1 MMNPPMAED
10 IAVLEQYLTSQTP
23 QGRAAAKPYS
33 TISNA
38 PGNPIV
44 YLTIPRRREGLKS
57 AVDPGRVQREI
68 IEQIL
73 SPHTSEVRKLYRQS
87 RIFDI

>member
-23 QGRAAAKPYS
+23 KGRAAAKPYS

-44 YLTIPRRREGLKS
+44 YLAVPRRREGLKS

-73 SPHTSEVRKLYRQS
+73 NPFTSEVRKL
-87 RIFDI
+87 